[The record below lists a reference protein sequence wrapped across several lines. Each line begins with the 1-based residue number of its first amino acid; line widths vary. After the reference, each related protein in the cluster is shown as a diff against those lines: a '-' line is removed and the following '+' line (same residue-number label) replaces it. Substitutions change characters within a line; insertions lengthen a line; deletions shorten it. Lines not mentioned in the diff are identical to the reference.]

1 MSEGKKRQTDGR
13 GGPNKK
19 HRPYW
24 SKAPSS
30 DKAIPMGSVGIL
42 VTCDSGRERRALEE
56 VTTLLDEAFQRLGH
70 VPPTKAPAGKPQQ
83 QQQQQGQQQDK
94 QQEQPAESGQEVGAF
109 AAPAPQSV
117 DALLAA
123 EVAALKDKKKR
134 RFQMHD
140 TGVKGTFFL
149 VFPDE
154 EGCPSPCAAVT
165 SILQHVKDTRLVP
178 ARYVLRLLPIMQ
190 SCFVSMDE
198 IQALGKKIAEQEFPE
213 GDGVVPIEFAVELEH
228 RACNTLDRLDV
239 VNAFAEPVPKPPHK
253 VNLTK
258 PHKTILVQLIRNVC
272 GVCVID
278 CYKELSK
285 LNVRKAAEDAQ
296 EEAVNKAVTAAAS
309 GNDTQAAGCTKQQ
322 QQQPAVDQ
330 QQQEQQQE
338 GSTQPAE

>member
-1 MSEGKKRQTDGR
+1 MRDGTASNRSGWLASWLVFCMYMCTIPVFWDVDLSSRRFVQRCRVFVNTDALCGR
-13 GGPNKK
+13 GSFK
-19 HRPYW
+19 
-24 SKAPSS
+24 
-30 DKAIPMGSVGIL
+30 V
-42 VTCDSGRERRALEE
+42 C
-56 VTTLLDEAFQRLGH
+56 
-70 VPPTKAPAGKPQQ
+70 
-83 QQQQQGQQQDK
+83 
-94 QQEQPAESGQEVGAF
+94 
-109 AAPAPQSV
+109 
-117 DALLAA
+117 
-123 EVAALKDKKKR
+123 
-134 RFQMHD
+134 
-140 TGVKGTFFL
+140 
-149 VFPDE
+149 
-154 EGCPSPCAAVT
+154 
-165 SILQHVKDTRLVP
+165 
-178 ARYVLRLLPIMQ
+178 LPIDLGYAMPCCAMLCYLML
-190 SCFVSMDE
+190 SYVVSYP
-198 IQALGKKIAEQEFPE
+198 A